1 MNRLIQVNIGGLVFQ
16 IDEGAYLKL
25 EKYLNAIKKKYENE
39 EGGKEI
45 ISDIELRIAEIFTEQ
60 AESGRAIMMQD
71 VERIIETLGQPEDF
85 EENEAEYSYTTEG
98 KQRARRFFR
107 DGQNRMLGGVCSGF
121 GAYFNVDPLWI
132 RLLFLAAFFFGGTG
146 FLLYIVLWVIMPE
159 AKTTSEKLEMRGERV
174 TVSNIERSIKKGAQK
189 VSDKASEMGDELK
202 ETFSEERMQKTRSSL
217 GEFVESAVETIRPAV
232 RIFFKIFVL
241 AIVLACVAALVAF
254 GVVLLTDMGK
264 VAGRTDFVIDHLFET
279 AFQGNLMLFT
289 GIAIVAIPIL
299 TLLVRG
305 IKYLLNVKFSFKAFD
320 WTMMFLW
327 ITCIVA
333 VFVIGVQLANDFS
346 EDARTSHTV
355 DVVQPAGG
363 ILLVEMEDYPERGR
377 FFGYEWPEDEDND
390 LIVDGDTVYFRDIDF
405 SIEKSD
411 DSLYV
416 LSVIKSARGESREEA
431 RKRSGALNYPVIQE
445 DSVLLLPSS
454 ILLGEGE
461 LWRNQRVDLV
471 LRVPDSGRIVLDRD
485 LDHYFRYN
493 DATDN
498 MDHDDLFNTPLQ
510 MTKSGLKPVY

>member
-1 MNRLIQVNIGGLVFQ
+1 
-16 IDEGAYLKL
+16 
-25 EKYLNAIKKKYENE
+25 
-39 EGGKEI
+39 
-45 ISDIELRIAEIFTEQ
+45 
-60 AESGRAIMMQD
+60 
-71 VERIIETLGQPEDF
+71 
-85 EENEAEYSYTTEG
+85 
-98 KQRARRFFR
+98 
-107 DGQNRMLGGVCSGF
+107 
-121 GAYFNVDPLWI
+121 
-132 RLLFLAAFFFGGTG
+132 
-146 FLLYIVLWVIMPE
+146 
-159 AKTTSEKLEMRGERV
+159 
-174 TVSNIERSIKKGAQK
+174 
-189 VSDKASEMGDELK
+189 
-202 ETFSEERMQKTRSSL
+202 
-217 GEFVESAVETIRPAV
+217 
-232 RIFFKIFVL
+232 
-241 AIVLACVAALVAF
+241 
-254 GVVLLTDMGK
+254 
-264 VAGRTDFVIDHLFET
+264 
-279 AFQGNLMLFT
+279 
-289 GIAIVAIPIL
+289 
-299 TLLVRG
+299 
-305 IKYLLNVKFSFKAFD
+305 
-320 WTMMFLW
+320 
-327 ITCIVA
+327 
-333 VFVIGVQLANDFS
+333 
-346 EDARTSHTV
+346 
-355 DVVQPAGG
+355 
-363 ILLVEMEDYPERGR
+363 MEDYPERGR